1 MASLSYL
8 QHKLNVFYSMVK
20 PRKGRYKD
28 PQAVYRWLT
37 EFEKTLDDAVNNGVR
52 ITKSLARKI
61 LDVRRFKAEIESYT
75 YDAWEDG

>member
-8 QHKLNVFYSMVK
+8 QHKLNVFYYMVK

-37 EFEKTLDDAVNNGVR
+37 EFEKVLDDAVNNGVE
-52 ITKSLARKI
+52 ITKSLCKKI
-61 LDVRRFKAEIESYT
+61 YEVRQFKAEFEKASFKE
-75 YDAWEDG
+75 WENE